1 MSFERP
7 EVDMKELLEQ
17 RVNEGKPLV
26 IIEPSSASA
35 DVVESLNNLLPED
48 KKNAVVLVDLSNK

>member
-1 MSFERP
+1 MPDERP

-17 RVNEGKPLV
+17 RINEGKPLV
-26 IIEPSSASA
+26 IIEPSSASD